1 MQLPIDIL
9 LMILR
14 TEELARLGTNMHF
27 VELQP
32 FVGFSKNQLEKEVY
46 YKGSLLVEN
55 GNQTTLTVFFIDH
68 CPLR

>member
-1 MQLPIDIL
+1 
-9 LMILR
+9 
-14 TEELARLGTNMHF
+14 MHF